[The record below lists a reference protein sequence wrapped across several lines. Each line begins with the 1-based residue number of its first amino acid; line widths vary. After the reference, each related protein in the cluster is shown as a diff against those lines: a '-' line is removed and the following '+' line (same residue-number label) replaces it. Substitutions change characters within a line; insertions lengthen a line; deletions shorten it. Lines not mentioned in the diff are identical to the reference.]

1 MATNKSKAKG
11 NRFER
16 KIVEICELHD
26 LKAVRAWGS
35 NGLALGQHP
44 ECDVLINDDI
54 KVQAKC
60 RKKLAAHIQPNE
72 NVDVQIVKQ
81 DRGPTMVIMEINDF
95 LLMYKKGLK

>member
-44 ECDVLINDDI
+44 ECDVLINDEI